1 MNDLKS
7 EIKKWNVTLNG
18 TAIGE
23 MLDIGMTDVQIG
35 NALDVTAG
43 AVNKWRNANNK
54 ASEFYQARAKGYLAG
69 LHRGEDAKL
78 VKVPAAPL
86 PAPPTSFTIV
96 PPAPEDYIFL
106 VSVPGPAKNRFLKMM
121 TLLNLN
127 AVDLDE

>member
-7 EIKKWNVTLNG
+7 EIKKWNTTING
-18 TAIGE
+18 TPIGQ
-23 MLDIGMTDVQIG
+23 MLDMGLTDVQIG

-43 AVNKWRNANNK
+43 AVNKWRNSKNK
-54 ASEFYQARAKGYLAG
+54 ASQFYQSRAKGYLDGVAMG
-69 LHRGEDAKL
+69 QHLNDL
-78 VKVPAAPL
+78 PQPAPL